1 MAGTRNVRLIVTL
14 CHNQNQR
21 PEQAIDKESAKTEP
35 RLGRMRRQRS
45 SHQAKSQGMLV
56 QRNPKHPA
64 CQARRS
70 VERKSFSLYFRP
82 LTGSRFSSGR
92 PLSAPLYILHTSSG
106 IPTERSAFS
115 FGAAPPFSWSQ
126 AEQHRH
132 SKQIPRGREGGYSR
146 LTKHHPMA
154 YLAMIPK

>member
-70 VERKSFSLYFRP
+70 VERKSFSLLLSPFNRALASLPEGRFPHRYTFSTRP
-82 LTGSRFSSGR
+82 
-92 PLSAPLYILHTSSG
+92 
-106 IPTERSAFS
+106 
-115 FGAAPPFSWSQ
+115 Q
-126 AEQHRH
+126 A
-132 SKQIPRGREGGYSR
+132 SR
-146 LTKHHPMA
+146 LNA
-154 YLAMIPK
+154 LLFLLALPRPFPGHRPSSTDTASRYRVVAKAATPGSQNITRWPTWR

>member
-14 CHNQNQR
+14 CHNQNRR
-21 PEQAIDKESAKTEP
+21 PEQAIDKEIAKTEP

-70 VERKSFSLYFRP
+70 VERKSFSLLLSPFNRLSLLFRK
-82 LTGSRFSSGR
+82 
-92 PLSAPLYILHTSSG
+92 A
-106 IPTERSAFS
+106 AFRTAIHS
-115 FGAAPPFSWSQ
+115 P
-126 AEQHRH
+126 HVLRH
-132 SKQIPRGREGGYSR
+132 PD
-146 LTKHHPMA
+146 
-154 YLAMIPK
+154 